1 MQWWWCTPTA
11 IHSGNL
17 DNVSFW
23 TSSWELKVTTILSLC
38 PLRGPYSN
46 LITAHIAVICLPVA
60 QWWRICLLMQ
70 ETKESQV
77 QSLGWEDPLGEKMEP
92 APVFLPG
99 KSHEQRR
106 LVGYSSWGRKE
117 SDTTEWL
124 HSLTHSLMRLKGAW
138 HLCVPRTIW
147 SKEVILK
154 LVCKHLPWLW
164 TLVPQAQCRRS
175 R

>member
-1 MQWWWCTPTA
+1 MLKVEKPQYPGVIMQWWWCTPTA

-117 SDTTEWL
+117 LDTTEQACTL
-124 HSLTHSLMRLKGAW
+124 F
-138 HLCVPRTIW
+138 TILG
-147 SKEVILK
+147 KYNL
-154 LVCKHLPWLW
+154 
-164 TLVPQAQCRRS
+164 
-175 R
+175 